1 VKRRTIPM
9 LIGVLVLGFGAVL
22 LGLAPAGA
30 DSFVPEVHARK
41 PTPAP
46 TQAPP
51 KPDFRLN
58 YATYG
63 YTDIGYVVRGGLTSC
78 EGCSA
83 TWEPRFVDGNDLGC
97 FYGSNQFSLTS
108 VNGFEGIV
116 YIGVSS
122 SAPKGVTSEMVPSVF
137 VPKGQT
143 VLVPF
148 RLRAAIDA
156 SGFGLVLVQAIGK
169 GGTTPTHSIYHE
181 VWVVDDLPACE

>member
-1 VKRRTIPM
+1 VNRRMIPM
-9 LIGVLVLGFGAVL
+9 LIGVLVLGFGSVL
-22 LGLAPAGA
+22 LGLAPAGS
-30 DSFVPEVHARK
+30 DWLVPAAQARK

-46 TQAPP
+46 TQAPA
-51 KPDFRLN
+51 KPDFRLD

-63 YTDIGYVVRGGLTSC
+63 YTDLGYVVRGGQETC
-78 EGCSA
+78 EGCSD
-83 TWEPRFVDGNDLGC
+83 TWEPRFVDRSTQAC

-116 YIGVSS
+116 SIGVSS
-122 SAPKGVTSEMVPSVF
+122 SAPRGVTSKMVSSVF
-137 VPKGQT
+137 VPKAQT

-148 RLRAAIDA
+148 SLTAATDG

-181 VWVVDDLPACE
+181 VWVVDELPACE